1 MKKIKITTPENIEV
15 EYTLADVAS
24 RSAASFIDFLIQGV
38 ILLILLI
45 AVLLIAY
52 FAPAFWKEYYGW
64 IVGISL
70 FLAAVIFLG
79 YFIGMELSMNGMTIG
94 KKLLKIRT
102 IRNNGQPITLK
113 HSAIRNLFKIF
124 ADMTGLGVVFIFFN
138 KNRKRLGDM
147 VASTIVISEES
158 KIRPIT
164 LESLEKS
171 NDNFGYYISEQEQD
185 ILRDY
190 FQRRNNMEDYSV
202 LRSELK
208 EYFTKKFEDLGVLN
222 DWQEFIDKL

>member
-15 EYTLADVAS
+15 EYTLADVVS
-24 RSAASFIDFLIQGV
+24 RSAAAFIDFLVQGA
-38 ILLILLI
+38 ILLALLI

-52 FAPAFWKEYYGW
+52 FAPGFWKEYYGW

-79 YFIGMELSMNGMTIG
+79 YFIGMELSMNGMTLG

-124 ADMTGLGVVFIFFN
+124 VDMTGLGVVFIFFN

-147 VASTIVISEES
+147 VASTIVISEEA
-158 KIRPIT
+158 KMRPIT
-164 LESLEKS
+164 LESLERS
-171 NDNFGYYISEQEQD
+171 NENFGYYITEEEQE

-190 FQRRNNMEDYSV
+190 LNRKSGMEDYSV
-202 LRSELK
+202 LREELK
-208 EYFTKKFEDLGVLN
+208 EYFTKKFEDLGILN

>member
-1 MKKIKITTPENIEV
+1 MRKIKITTPENIEV

-24 RSAASFIDFLIQGV
+24 RSAAAFIDFLIQGA
-38 ILLILLI
+38 ILFVLLI
-45 AVLLIAY
+45 AVILIAY
-52 FAPAFWKEYYGW
+52 VAPAFWKEYYGW

-70 FLAAVIFLG
+70 FFAAVIFLG
-79 YFIGMELSMNGMTIG
+79 YFIGMELSMNGMTLG

-147 VASTIVISEES
+147 VASTIVISEEY
-158 KIRPIT
+158 KMRPIT

-171 NDNFGYYISEQEQD
+171 NENFGYYISEEEQD

-190 FQRRNNMEDYSV
+190 LQRRSIMEDCSI

-208 EYFTKKFEDLGVLN
+208 EYFTKKFEDLGILN
-222 DWQEFIDKL
+222 DWQEFINKL